1 MRLKNWRAAA
11 IFAAGIITLGM
22 SACNGQTAE
31 EREHPAA
38 ETTALEQE
46 TGSEETG
53 SEAIGSGETGG
64 GETEAGETLDGEA
77 AAPVLKDGVYPIQV
91 DSSSDM
97 FRITQCQLTVKDG
110 TMTARMTMGGT
121 GYLKV
126 FMGTGEEAE
135 QASEEDYIPFTEQ
148 PDGTHAFQVPVA
160 ALDQE
165 IPCSAFSKRREK
177 WYDRTLVF
185 RSDSLPAEAFSE
197 GSLVTAESLGLADGS
212 YRAEVKLEGGSGEK
226 LIHTVRGAG
235 WVLRDPE
242 KGDGA

>member
-97 FRITQCQLTVKDG
+97 FRITQCPVSYTHLT
-110 TMTARMTMGGT
+110 
-121 GYLKV
+121 
-126 FMGTGEEAE
+126 
-135 QASEEDYIPFTEQ
+135 
-148 PDGTHAFQVPVA
+148 
-160 ALDQE
+160 
-165 IPCSAFSKRREK
+165 
-177 WYDRTLVF
+177 
-185 RSDSLPAEAFSE
+185 LP
-197 GSLVTAESLGLADGS
+197 T
-212 YRAEVKLEGGSGEK
+212 KLE
-226 LIHTVRGAG
+226 V
-235 WVLRDPE
+235 
-242 KGDGA
+242 

>member
-38 ETTALEQE
+38 ETTALEQ
-46 TGSEETG
+46 ETG

-165 IPCSAFSKRREK
+165 IPCGYSC
-177 WYDRTLVF
+177 
-185 RSDSLPAEAFSE
+185 
-197 GSLVTAESLGLADGS
+197 S
-212 YRAEVKLEGGSGEK
+212 YTRMLFG
-226 LIHTVRGAG
+226 R
-235 WVLRDPE
+235 PC
-242 KGDGA
+242 